1 MGNIVVERIH
11 RDVRL
16 PEKKHEDDYGYDLH
30 IDNFPEMG
38 DWEVICVRPGEC
50 VVVGTGIR
58 MELPYGLEFQ
68 IRSRSGLARRGLMV
82 ANAPATID
90 AGYRGEIFVIL
101 RNISGMQ
108 IEVSKGM
115 RIAQGVFAK
124 VEVGVTIVEGTVEK
138 ETKRGE
144 GGLGST
150 GER

>member
-1 MGNIVVERIH
+1 MQVKAEPIRKGAT
-11 RDVRL
+11 L

-38 DWEVICVRPGEC
+38 DWEVVCVGPGEC

-68 IRSRSGLARRGLMV
+68 IRSRSGLARSGLMV

-101 RNISGMQ
+101 RNISGIQM
-108 IEVSKGM
+108 ELSKGM

-124 VEVGVTIVEGTVEK
+124 VEVGVTIVEGTVEM